1 MIEKFTNQYP
11 ISKTIRNTL
20 IPMFETEANFKAK
33 LLLAQDEQRAE
44 NYKKV
49 KGYMDRYYKI
59 YIDSVLSGVVLDGLN
74 EYSQLFIK
82 SNKTEKEN
90 KVLASTEQ
98 AYRKTI
104 SKAFKSSSEYKKL
117 MGKDFIREIL
127 PSFLTEQS
135 EKDEVAGFYDFTTY
149 FQGFFTN
156 RENMF
161 SDEEK
166 STAIGYRCINEN
178 LPKFIDNIRSYEK
191 IKAALSVEDIQKCNY
206 DFCEILGFDI
216 DYCFKADHYS
226 FFLSQAGITR
236 YNNVIGGYTLT
247 NGEKVKGI
255 NEYVN
260 LYNQKADKKSRLPL
274 LKPLFKQILSD
285 REASLSFVPDSFE
298 SDQELL
304 DTVKTLFSEENLLE
318 PIDNLGKVIDDIDSY
333 DLNGI
338 FVKND
343 TFLTNLSKQ
352 VFGRWDLIS
361 SAWNNEYEE
370 THKIKKE
377 TDIEKESKAYKAI
390 KSFSLSEI
398 QRLADEELGEGTK
411 SVTNWFKSNFAEKSS
426 AINASFDSV
435 KHLLS
440 VEYDK
445 NKNLSADEKSVQII
459 KELLDSVK
467 ELEFFLKTLLGTG
480 KEENKDNVFYGV
492 FLKYYD
498 SIAQIDRLYDK
509 VRNYLTKKPYSNDK
523 IKLNFENPQFLGGW
537 DKNKEKDYRAVL
549 LEKEGQIYLAV
560 MDKSFPKVFE
570 EAPDLPDSEYFNKIE
585 YKLLPGPNKMLPK
598 VFFSNKNIDFFSP
611 SEDVLRIKENETFKK
626 GDHFNR
632 DDCHKLI
639 DFYKDSINKHPDWK
653 LFDFKFKETEEYSD
667 ISGFYREVE
676 SQGYSI
682 SLKTVSAGYIK
693 NCVKEGKL
701 YLFRIYNKDF
711 SEYSHG
717 RPNLHTMYF
726 KMLFDERNLADVVYK
741 LNGQSEMF
749 FRYPS
754 IKKDELTIHK
764 AYEPVKNKNPD
775 NQKKHSVFEY
785 DIIKDKRY
793 SEPKFS
799 IHIPITMNFK
809 ASSGSFINEQ
819 VRLEL
824 KSKENQHIIGI
835 DRGER
840 NLLYVCVIDG
850 KGNIVWQKS
859 LNEIISDNGHKVDY
873 HALLDKKEK
882 ERDDARKSWK
892 AVNGIKEFKEG
903 YMSQVIH
910 TICELVVKYDAVI
923 AMEDLNSGFKNSR
936 IKVEKQ
942 VYQKFEKMLT
952 DKLNYLVEKNL
963 APEEIGGLLHAY
975 QLTNKAD
982 KTFKGFQNG
991 IIFYIPP
998 WNTSKIDPV
1007 TGFVDLLKPKYTTVE
1022 ESKQFFAKFE
1032 SIVYNSDTN
1041 MFEFTFDY
1049 SKFPKGITSYRNI
1062 WTLYT
1067 NGDRIITYRDKEAN
1081 NKFVNKT
1088 IILTDSFKSLFDK
1101 YGIDYKVDLQ
1111 KQIINNSKA
1120 DFHKQLK
1127 KLLSY
1132 TLQMRNSETGNVDVD
1147 YMISPVKD
1155 SNGDFYDSRYFRG
1168 DSSSLPENADANGA
1182 YNIARKAL
1190 WAVNKLKETPDDEI
1204 MKAKLSV
1211 SNKEWLEFLQKD
1223 E

>member
-1 MIEKFTNQYP
+1 
-11 ISKTIRNTL
+11 
-20 IPMFETEANFKAK
+20 MFETAENFKAK

-44 NYKKV
+44 SYKKV
-49 KGYMDRYYKI
+49 KGYMDRYYKKF
-59 YIDSVLSGVVLDGLN
+59 IDDVLSRVELDGLN
-74 EYSQLFIK
+74 DYSELYLK
-82 SNKTEKEN
+82 SKKTEKEN
-90 KVLASTEQ
+90 KLLTEKEKS
-98 AYRKTI
+98 YRKTI
-104 SKAFKSSSEYKKL
+104 SKAFKDSPEYKKL

-127 PSFLTEQS
+127 PSFLSDPT
-135 EKDEVAGFYDFTTY
+135 EKDEAAEFYDFTTY

-161 SDEEK
+161 SYEEK
-166 STAIGYRCINEN
+166 STAIGYRCINDN
-178 LPKFIDNIRSYEK
+178 LPKFIDNIKSFEK
-191 IKAALSVEDIQKCNY
+191 IKASLPAEDLEKCNN

-216 DYCFKADHYS
+216 DYCFRADHYS
-226 FFLSQAGITR
+226 LFLSQAGISR
-236 YNNVIGGYTLT
+236 YNNFISGYTLT
-247 NGEKVKGI
+247 NGGKVKGI

-285 REASLSFVPDSFE
+285 RESSLSFVPDSFE
-298 SDQELL
+298 TDQELL
-304 DTVKTLFSEENLLE
+304 DTVNSLFKEEKLFDA
-318 PIDNLGKVIDDIDSY
+318 IDELKNIINDLGTY

-343 TFLTNLSKQ
+343 TALTNLSKQ
-352 VFGRWDLIS
+352 VFGMWDLIS
-361 SAWNNEYEE
+361 SAWNSEYEK
-370 THKIKKE
+370 THPIKKE
-377 TDIEKESKAYKAI
+377 ADIEKEKKAYKAI

-398 QRLADEELGEGTK
+398 QRLADSELGDETK
-411 SVTNWFKSNFAEKSS
+411 SVTDWLKSNFAEKSS
-426 AINASFDSV
+426 AINASFDSA

-445 NKNLSADEKSVQII
+445 SKNLSADEESVQII
-459 KELLDSVK
+459 KKLLDSVK

-480 KEENKDNVFYGV
+480 KEENKDNVFYGE

-549 LEKEGQIYLAV
+549 LEKEGGFYLGV
-560 MDKSFPKVFE
+560 MDKGSSKVFE
-570 EAPDLPDSEYFNKIE
+570 EAPVQSDVECFKKIDC
-585 YKLLPGPNKMLPK
+585 KILPK
-598 VFFSNKNIDFFSP
+598 PHQNLPRVFFSKKRIESFLP
-611 SEDVLRIKENETFKK
+611 SDDVLRIYKEESFKK
-626 GDHFNR
+626 GDKFDLN
-632 DDCHKLI
+632 DCHKLI
-639 DFYKDSINKHPDWK
+639 DFYKASLNKHPDWK
-653 LFDFKFKETEEYSD
+653 SFGFKFKDTKEYTD

-676 SQGYSI
+676 TQGYSI
-682 SLKTVSAGYIK
+682 SFKSISADYIK
-693 NCVKEGKL
+693 DCVKEGKL

-717 RPNLHTMYF
+717 KPNLHTMYF
-726 KMLFDERNLADVVYK
+726 KMLFDERNLADVVYQ

-764 AYEPVKNKNPD
+764 ANEPIKNKNPD

-809 ASSGSFINEQ
+809 AVGGSNINER
-819 VRLEL
+819 VRLEI
-824 KSKENQHIIGI
+824 KNKENQHIIGI

-840 NLLYVCVIDG
+840 NLIYVCVIDG

-873 HALLDKKEK
+873 HALLVKKKKES
-882 ERDDARKSWK
+882 DDAHKSWK

-910 TICELVVKYDAVI
+910 KICELVVKYDAVI
-923 AMEDLNSGFKNSR
+923 AMEDLNSGFKR
-936 IKVEKQ
+936 VKVEKQ

-952 DKLNYLVEKNL
+952 DKLNFLTDKNL

-975 QLTNKAD
+975 QLTNKVD
-982 KTFKGFQNG
+982 KVFKGFQNG

-1032 SIVYNSDTN
+1032 SIVYNSGTD

-1081 NKFVNKT
+1081 NNSVNKT
-1088 IILTDSFKSLFDK
+1088 IVLTDSFKSLFDK

-1111 KQIINNSKA
+1111 KQITDNPKA
-1120 DFHKQLK
+1120 DFHRQLK

-1147 YMISPVKD
+1147 YLISPVKD
-1155 SNGDFYDSRYFRG
+1155 ANGDFYDSRNFCGESAR
-1168 DSSSLPENADANGA
+1168 LPVNADANGA

-1190 WAVNKLKETPDDEI
+1190 WAVYKLKETPDDDI